1 MGSAFAGGTGALAPF
16 QEEAGVFISCSF
28 GSCRGHSSSITWLSS
43 TNMKILETKLIY
55 SVSLIPVAQLGLT
68 SAYLLPGRDTSPHKA
83 QLCGGTKPG
92 LYNFGMKV
100 KTQM

>member
-1 MGSAFAGGTGALAPF
+1 
-16 QEEAGVFISCSF
+16 
-28 GSCRGHSSSITWLSS
+28 
-43 TNMKILETKLIY
+43 MKILETKLMY
-55 SVSLIPVAQLGLT
+55 SVSLMSVAQLGLT
-68 SAYLLPGRDTSPHKA
+68 SAYLLPGRDTSDYRA